1 MDGAMDG
8 FLDALA
14 SEAPAPGAGAAVAVT
29 VAMAAGL
36 LAMFARSSVDLP
48 DRDALAA
55 RADDLRAA
63 AFDLIEADRV
73 AYTRVLEHRP
83 RRQSDPDGFRE
94 VVAAANQPLLAAC
107 QIADRTVD
115 AGLGALPAGN
125 PAVRPDLTAGL
136 FLARSAVT
144 VATGL
149 IEANTRVGRLSGDDL
164 DRARRHDASLQQR
177 LDGVVGVG

>member
-14 SEAPAPGAGAAVAVT
+14 SDAPAPGAGAAVATT

-48 DRDALAA
+48 DRDALAG
-55 RADDLRAA
+55 RADELRAA
-63 AFDLIEADRV
+63 AVDLIEADRA

-83 RRQSDPDGFRE
+83 HRQEDPDGFLR
-94 VVAAANQPLLAAC
+94 VVAAANQPLLAAIE
-107 QIADRTVD
+107 IAGAIVD
-115 AGLGALPAGN
+115 AGLAALPGGN
-125 PAVRPDLTAGL
+125 AAVRPDLIAGMV
-136 FLARSAVT
+136 LARSAAE

-149 IEANTRVGRLSGDDL
+149 IGANTRVGRLPADDL
-164 DRARRHDASLQQR
+164 DTARRHGAALEAQ
-177 LDGVVGVG
+177 LDGVGDAG